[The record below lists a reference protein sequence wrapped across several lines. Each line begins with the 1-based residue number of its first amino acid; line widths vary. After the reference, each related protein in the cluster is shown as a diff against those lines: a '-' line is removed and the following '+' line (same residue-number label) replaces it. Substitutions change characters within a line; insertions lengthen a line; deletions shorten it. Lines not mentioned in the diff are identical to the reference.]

1 MNTVE
6 SRPVTAALLAK
17 AALKRLVQSGLEPT
31 PENYARAWAQE
42 CGSTPPRASAA
53 ASAAAPVA
61 APDAAARGQV
71 WAALIE
77 RLVAGVERGGRQWT
91 QGRRKDSLQRVLQ
104 GSRSDGERLLQRLQA
119 LVQAWQAD
127 KPADASDH
135 AAPDERAAAP
145 SAAGSPTSGDTRADA
160 AGARGA
166 ARADPAQV
174 VAAQLVS
181 AHEAPH
187 DRSARRA
194 MGTLAQALG
203 SALPA
208 GDARAGELADR
219 LSRLADRLAA
229 EGANDVLV
237 LELDRIC
244 ADARRW
250 FGHRHQLVEQL
261 GGLCRELTRG
271 LTELAEDDSWA
282 RGQCAGLEARLAE
295 GLSLRALRA
304 ASQLLDETRRHQQR
318 LRGERS
324 AARDALK
331 QLLARMLSEVGEL
344 GQHAGVFELAV
355 QGHAEAI
362 ARAESVESLAGVV
375 QAMLE
380 DSRTVRASIGASRAR
395 LHEQQ
400 ARAGEL
406 EERVRALESELRR
419 ISDEAATDALTQV
432 ANRRG
437 LEQQFAAEVAS
448 CERSADRRLALGLID
463 LDHFK
468 KLNDRLGHAVGDQ
481 ALRALAGAVRERL
494 RPGDHVARFGGEE
507 FVLLLPDTEL
517 DAAQQAL
524 TRLQRGLTA
533 SLFMHEGEEVF
544 VTFSAGVTLWR
555 RGETLD
561 AVLARA
567 DEALYE
573 AKRTGRNRTCCS

>member
-71 WAALIE
+71 WASLIE

-406 EERVRALESELRR
+406 EERVRARNPVLFAEEARLKAAEKSRELAYRNRYPDFTVGFGPIQYQNAVKEWELMVELNIPLQLSTRRAQERESEAMLSAARAR
-419 ISDEAATDALTQV
+419 KEATANQVLADLAENLAAIEAARRVEMLATTSLLPQAELTFR
-432 ANRRG
+432 A
-437 LEQQFAAEVAS
+437 
-448 CERSADRRLALGLID
+448 
-463 LDHFK
+463 
-468 KLNDRLGHAVGDQ
+468 
-481 ALRALAGAVRERL
+481 ALAGYENGKVDFATLLEAQRQIRQARQSQIKAQSEAQIRLAAIERL
-494 RPGDHVARFGGEE
+494 LGED
-507 FVLLLPDTEL
+507 L
-517 DAAQQAL
+517 
-524 TRLQRGLTA
+524 
-533 SLFMHEGEEVF
+533 
-544 VTFSAGVTLWR
+544 
-555 RGETLD
+555 
-561 AVLARA
+561 
-567 DEALYE
+567 
-573 AKRTGRNRTCCS
+573 

>member
-1 MNTVE
+1 M
-6 SRPVTAALLAK
+6 TATLLAK

-42 CGSTPPRASAA
+42 GGSAPPRAGAE
-53 ASAAAPVA
+53 APVA
-61 APDAAARGQV
+61 ASDAAARGQV
-71 WAALIE
+71 WASLIE
-77 RLVAGVERGGRQWT
+77 RLLAGVERGGRQWT
-91 QGRRKDSLQRVLQ
+91 RGRRKDSLQRVLE

-127 KPADASDH
+127 KPTD
-135 AAPDERAAAP
+135 APDPGDPDARAAASP
-145 SAAGSPTSGDTRADA
+145 AATSAAPADAPAVGAGETRAA
-160 AGARGA
+160 ATQGIKPH
-166 ARADPAQV
+166 D
-174 VAAQLVS
+174 
-181 AHEAPH
+181 APH
-187 DRSARRA
+187 DGLSRRA

-208 GDARAGELADR
+208 DDDARAAELADR

-261 GGLCRELTRG
+261 AGLCRELTRG

-304 ASQLLDETRRHQQR
+304 AGQLLDETRRHQQR

-344 GQHAGVFELAV
+344 GQHAGVFEMAV

-362 ARAESVESLAGVV
+362 ARADSVESLAGVV

-380 DSRTVRASIGASRAR
+380 DSRAVRASIGASRAR
-395 LHEQQ
+395 MQEQQ

-437 LEQQFAAEVAS
+437 LEQQFAAEVAR
-448 CERSADRRLALGLID
+448 CERSGSTRLALGLID

-468 KLNDRLGHAVGDQ
+468 KLNDRLGHAVGDR
-481 ALRALAGAVRERL
+481 ALRALAAAVRDRL

-533 SLFMHEGEEVF
+533 SLFLHEGEEVF

-573 AKRTGRNRTCCS
+573 AKRSGRNRTCSG